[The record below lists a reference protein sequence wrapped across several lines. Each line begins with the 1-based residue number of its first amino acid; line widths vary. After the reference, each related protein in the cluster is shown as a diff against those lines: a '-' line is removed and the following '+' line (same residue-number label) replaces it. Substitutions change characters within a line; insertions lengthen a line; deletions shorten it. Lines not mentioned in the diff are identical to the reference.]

1 MRDRAADQAS
11 GLRQV
16 MAHRDKN
23 SGALVNLLGAG
34 EHAPLLARLVQIW
47 ADAGGRITVITDFDL
62 VFSQLREN
70 RRRFGLT
77 VLHAMQLGLSRGAIE
92 RIALESDLTVL
103 ALDDN
108 RLARGFDL
116 PACAQLVLSDSSPE
130 AVATAYVR
138 LKACAGLGS
147 PTEVCTLFDRGS
159 APTVALAAHQ
169 RLAHA
174 ASRFLGLRLDCAG
187 VAPEPIAV
195 EAWQRLAGSI
205 GRWAGQ
211 RSVAAQPVALH

>member
-1 MRDRAADQAS
+1 MHDRATDQAT
-11 GLRQV
+11 GLRQI
-16 MAHRDKN
+16 MGHPNKAPC
-23 SGALVNLLGAG
+23 ALVNLLGAA
-34 EHAPLLARLVQIW
+34 EHAAVLARLVQIW
-47 ADAGGRITVITDFDL
+47 ADAGDRITVVTDFDS
-62 VFSQLREN
+62 VFSQLNEN

-77 VLHAMQLGLSRGAIE
+77 VLHALQLGLSKGAIA
-92 RIALESDLTVL
+92 RIAQGSDLTVL
-103 ALDDN
+103 ALNDS
-108 RLARGFDL
+108 RLARGLEL
-116 PACAQLVLSDSSPE
+116 PACPQLVLSGTSPE

-138 LKACAGLGS
+138 LKAAAGYGS

-159 APTVALAAHQ
+159 APTVALSAHQ

-187 VAPEPIAV
+187 VAPEATSV

-211 RSVAAQPVALH
+211 RSVTARSVALH